1 MKYKCLE
8 LFYKIYILKYIHKIY
23 MKISKL
29 MKNKSGPCIL
39 IWVLVAVLL
48 AASFGY
54 IFFKFKEGMATCTDN
69 GDGTTT
75 CVENGTTFFLNNN
88 KGTYQQKT
96 TNTSSGMT
104 SSADQVCTL
113 QPNGET
119 YCVSGC
125 TTIVYDVNGNYKE
138 TINTCLKSCDL
149 ATSCDQCLGATI
161 NGTSS
166 KCYWSDKK
174 KETIKG
180 KDDRCSAFQDNDHT
194 RVPCDQRESNPQ
206 PSPSPNPNPS
216 PWPHPDINPVR
227 PDPDD
232 HDDHHNWPNP
242 KPGPKPGPNPNPEP
256 EPAPSNCPSLTM
268 LKGPVFIN
276 SSALPLY

>member
-1 MKYKCLE
+1 MDFINIKL
-8 LFYKIYILKYIHKIY
+8 KIY

-29 MKNKSGPCIL
+29 VKNKSGPCLLTWI
-39 IWVLVAVLL
+39 LVAVLL
-48 AASFGY
+48 ASSFGY

-69 GDGTTT
+69 ADGTTT
-75 CVENGTTFFLNNN
+75 CVE
-88 KGTYQQKT
+88 
-96 TNTSSGMT
+96 
-104 SSADQVCTL
+104 
-113 QPNGET
+113 
-119 YCVSGC
+119 GC
-125 TTIVYDVNGNYKE
+125 TTIVLYPDGTSK
-138 TINTCLKSCDL
+138 TTSTCLKSCDL
-149 ATSCDQCLGATI
+149 ATSCDQCLGASI
-161 NGTSS
+161 NGTNS

-174 KETIKG
+174 KGMIKG

-194 RVPCDQRESNPQ
+194 RVPCDQRDDGPK
-206 PSPSPNPNPS
+206 PS

-242 KPGPKPGPNPNPEP
+242 TPGPKPRPGPGPNPGPGP